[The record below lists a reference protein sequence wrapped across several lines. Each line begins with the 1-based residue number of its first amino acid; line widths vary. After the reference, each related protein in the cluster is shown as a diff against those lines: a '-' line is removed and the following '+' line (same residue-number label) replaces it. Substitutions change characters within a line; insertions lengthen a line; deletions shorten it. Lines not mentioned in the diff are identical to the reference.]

1 MKGFLK
7 KKPISLAVCALLIT
21 IIIIPS
27 LATDLKDIKKRGKL
41 IMLCFPHQESIFIR
55 TKTEVGLGHYD
66 GIDYDLMK
74 GFAEYLGVSLE
85 VLPVKPSFAELIPAL
100 LEGKGDIIASSFSIT
115 PERKEKVDFSNPYFE
130 LRVAVLVGKTSNINS
145 VDDLIGKVGSTVKGS
160 SQEEIMKNIEGIKRI
175 HHVTFTRWNYDA
187 VSEKK
192 ADFTLVD
199 EPSTWK
205 VLPEYPELKVAFIL
219 PSEDKYGFAVTPGS
233 DLREHLN
240 RYIDEIK
247 RSGKLEKIIQQYM
260 PQK

>member
-1 MKGFLK
+1 MKRFLK
-7 KKPISLAVCALLIT
+7 GKFISAAISALLVA
-21 IIIIPS
+21 IIITPCS
-27 LATDLKDIKKRGKL
+27 ATNLEDVKKRGKL

-55 TKTEVGLGHYD
+55 TKVEVGLGHYD

-100 LEGKGDIIASSFSIT
+100 LAGKGDVIASSFSIT
-115 PERKEKVDFSNPYFE
+115 PKRKEQVDFSNSYFE
-130 LRVAVLVGKTSNINS
+130 LRVAVLVDKTSNITS
-145 VDDLIGKVGSTVKGS
+145 IDDLKGKVGSAVKGS
-160 SQEEIMKNIEGIKRI
+160 SQEEIMKNIEGINRI
-175 HHVTFTRWNYDA
+175 YHVAFTRWNYDA

-205 VLPEYPELKVAFIL
+205 VLPEYPDLKVAFTL

-247 RSGKLEKIIQQYM
+247 RSSKLEKTIQQYM
-260 PQK
+260 PKK